1 MIGKEP
7 ALEQAMARQGRG
19 KAADERLSRELEDT
33 FPASDPP
40 SILRRSPSGDEQGDE
55 KQVSEAASTQE
66 LVIELLSDDRAA
78 QARVAP
84 GWWALDSAGKPVL
97 GPFASHDAAL
107 EALRQ
112 RRK

>member
-1 MIGKEP
+1 
-7 ALEQAMARQGRG
+7 MARQGRG

-40 SILRRSPSGDEQGDE
+40 SILRRAPGEEQGGE
-55 KQVSEAASTQE
+55 KQVSEAASTRE
-66 LVIELLSDDRAA
+66 LVVELLSDDRAA
-78 QARVAP
+78 QVRVTP

-97 GPFASHDAAL
+97 GPFPSHDEAVAAV
-107 EALRQ
+107 R